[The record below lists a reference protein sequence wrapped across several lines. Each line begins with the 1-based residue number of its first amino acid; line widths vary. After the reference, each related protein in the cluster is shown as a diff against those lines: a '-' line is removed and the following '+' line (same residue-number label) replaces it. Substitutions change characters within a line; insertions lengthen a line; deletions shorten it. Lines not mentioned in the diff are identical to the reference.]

1 MIGGQLARTGAGGRK
16 DAHRVR
22 LRARVLDRANWR
34 ILLAARVCKV
44 GEADLLLTIIEIVLA
59 VSMDI
64 GLGYANSK
72 LVV

>member
-1 MIGGQLARTGAGGRK
+1 M
-16 DAHRVR
+16 R